1 MAVENNNENV
11 SFHLDT
17 GLFVRMFEFG
27 PKKQERKEGWEP
39 TFAADLALKFRVLLR
54 PRHVLVL
61 YTTL

>member
-39 TFAADLALKFRVLLR
+39 TFAADLALNLRVLIR
-54 PRHVLVL
+54 P
-61 YTTL
+61 Y